1 MQTTNK
7 NSMNTWKFNERA
19 TSKLDDL
26 KGAKVYKLR
35 LKLDNGEKL
44 SREEKNWI
52 AENLNTNCYSRTG
65 IPLMGWIFSFR
76 DVVKLY
82 WVKQYGQI
90 SERYAMDKT
99 SIRATTYGKIDKIV
113 EVA

>member
-1 MQTTNK
+1 MRTERI
-7 NSMNTWKFNERA
+7 MIAWKFNEQA
-19 TSKLDDL
+19 TSKLEDL
-26 KGAKVYKLR
+26 KGAKVYELR
-35 LKLDNGEKL
+35 LKLNNGEKL

-52 AENLNTNCYSRTG
+52 AEKLNTNSYSRTG
-65 IPLMGWIFSFR
+65 IPLMGWMFSFR
-76 DVVKLY
+76 DVVKPY

-99 SIRATTYGKIDKIV
+99 SIRATTYGRIDKIV